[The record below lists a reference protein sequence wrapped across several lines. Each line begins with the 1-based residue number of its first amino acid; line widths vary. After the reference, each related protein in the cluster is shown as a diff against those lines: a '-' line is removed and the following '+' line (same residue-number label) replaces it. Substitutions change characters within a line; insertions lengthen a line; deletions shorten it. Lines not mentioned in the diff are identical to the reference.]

1 MHNLLKGIRRR
12 WGISA
17 PRMTIRT
24 HVAWYWRWAGLIV
37 AAAIVYALGTWIYD
51 AGRRFAGF
59 DSSEVNEEISRLRS
73 TVARMESETAALR
86 AVADASDSRLKI
98 EQTAQTRLGAQ
109 VKALEDENSRLKEDL
124 AFFENLVP
132 GGGDKLVINRF
143 RVEQEGPPG
152 EYRYR
157 LLVVQGARQ
166 REFVGSLQLTVQL
179 EGSDGRGAMMNLTD
193 SDNGAGS
200 KANNA
205 NNANNGGSGIK
216 LAFKYFH
223 RAEGVFKVPPGA
235 KVLSVQ
241 VRIFESGSSQPRATQ
256 LLKLS

>member
-1 MHNLLKGIRRR
+1 MRNLLKGIRRR

-24 HVAWYWRWAGLIV
+24 HVAWYWRWTVLII
-37 AAAIVYALGTWIYD
+37 AAAITYALGTWIYD
-51 AGRRFAGF
+51 AGRRYAGF
-59 DSSEVNEEISRLRS
+59 DSSEVSEEISRLRA
-73 TVARMESETAALR
+73 TVSRLESETSGLR
-86 AVADASDSRLKI
+86 AVVDASESRLKI
-98 EQTAQTRLGAQ
+98 EQTAQSRLGAQ
-109 VKALEDENSRLKEDL
+109 VKALEDENNRLKEDL

-143 RVEQEGPPG
+143 RVEQEGAAG

-166 REFVGSLQLTVQL
+166 REFVGNLQLLVQL
-179 EGSDGRGAMMNLTD
+179 EGADGRSAMMTLPETENATRGIG
-193 SDNGAGS
+193 SSNGF
-200 KANNA
+200 
-205 NNANNGGSGIK
+205 K

-223 RAEGVFKVPPGA
+223 RAEGAFRVPAGA
-235 KVLSVQ
+235 KVVSVQ
-241 VRIFESGSSQPRATQ
+241 VRIFESGSTQPRASQ

>member
-1 MHNLLKGIRRR
+1 MRNLLKGIRRR

-24 HVAWYWRWAGLIV
+24 HVAWYWRWTGLII
-37 AAAIVYALGTWIYD
+37 AAAITYALGTWIYD
-51 AGRRFAGF
+51 AGRRYAGF
-59 DSSEVNEEISRLRS
+59 DRSEVSEEISRLRA
-73 TVARMESETAALR
+73 TVGRLESETAGLR
-86 AVADASDSRLKI
+86 AVVDASESRLKI
-98 EQTAQTRLGAQ
+98 EQTAQSRLGAQ
-109 VKALEDENSRLKEDL
+109 VKALEDENNRLKEDL

-143 RVEQEGPPG
+143 RVEQEGTAG

-166 REFVGSLQLTVQL
+166 REFVGNLQLLVQI
-179 EGSDGRGAMMNLTD
+179 EGADGRSAMMNLPEPESATNKAA
-193 SDNGAGS
+193 SSGNGF
-200 KANNA
+200 
-205 NNANNGGSGIK
+205 K

-223 RAEGVFKVPPGA
+223 RAEGAFKVPAGA
-235 KVLSVQ
+235 KVVSVQ